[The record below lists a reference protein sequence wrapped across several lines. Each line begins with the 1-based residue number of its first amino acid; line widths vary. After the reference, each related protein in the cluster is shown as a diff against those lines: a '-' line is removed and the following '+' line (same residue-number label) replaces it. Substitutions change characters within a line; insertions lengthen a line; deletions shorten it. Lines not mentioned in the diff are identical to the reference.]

1 VARFFL
7 SEIAL
12 ANNPEVE
19 ALRKVDEL
27 DVKASRLKR
36 DITDTPAELDK
47 HKAQCKAAK
56 DRVQAC
62 HEEQKKLQRE
72 IDKIDLETKSN
83 LEQVKKFQIQQNTV
97 KTNEEYSAL
106 KKQIEA
112 VKKQN
117 GEYEDKALGFYEKI
131 DSLKAEEAGLKKAVA
146 EAEGKLK
153 AEEAEVKKD
162 LAGLEEKLGAIVAER
177 SAAEGKVAPT
187 NLQMYRRILEKLGNR
202 ALAPV
207 HGRTCQGC
215 FIEIAPNTL
224 AQLLGGKELVQ
235 CKACARI
242 LYLESD
248 YRALS
253 PTSYLVTEKDRDS
266 TSKDGNW

>member
-1 VARFFL
+1 M
-7 SEIAL
+7 

-27 DVKASRLKR
+27 DTKASSLKR
-36 DITDTPAELDK
+36 EIADLPGELVK
-47 HKAQCKAAK
+47 HQRNLKAAK
-56 DRVQAC
+56 DRVAQC

-72 IDKIDLETKSN
+72 IDKIALDTASN
-83 LEQVKKFQIQQNTV
+83 NDQAKKYAVQQNGV
-97 KTNEEYSAL
+97 KTNDEYAAL

-112 VKKQN
+112 LKKAN
-117 GEYEDKALGFYEKI
+117 GDLEDKALTFYEKI
-131 DSLKAEEAGLKKAVA
+131 DALKSEEANLKKGFA
-146 EAEGKLK
+146 EAEKKLK
-153 AEEAEVKKD
+153 AEEAEVGKD
-162 LAGLEEKLGAIVAER
+162 VAELEQKLAEIVAER
-177 SAAEGKVAPT
+177 TAAESKVTAA
-187 NLQMYRRILEKLGNR
+187 NLKTYRSILEKLGTK
-202 ALAPV
+202 ALATV

-215 FIEIAPNTL
+215 FMEIAPNMLSTL
-224 AQLLGGKELVQ
+224 LSGKEIVQ

-242 LYLESD
+242 LFLESD